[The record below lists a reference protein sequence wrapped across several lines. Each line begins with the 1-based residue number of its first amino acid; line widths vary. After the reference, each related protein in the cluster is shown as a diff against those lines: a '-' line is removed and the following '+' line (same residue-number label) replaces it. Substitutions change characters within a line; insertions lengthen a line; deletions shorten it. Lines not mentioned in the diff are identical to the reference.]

1 MRKQHVRWAA
11 SETSPGNVLWGRRW
25 SPWAGLS
32 LAWALSVAWSGDA
45 RAGFLVSNI
54 SNNFSNGTVSQVG
67 NGGGAATPFATGFS
81 NPFGEAL
88 DAAGNLYVSNQG
100 NNTVSI
106 VGPGGGAA
114 TVFATGFSN
123 PSGLAFDAAGNL
135 YVANSNTNSV
145 LEVGPG
151 GGVAT
156 TFATGFNAPQGLVFD
171 SAGNLYA
178 ANGLGGTVSKVG
190 PGGGVATT
198 VRHRVQQ
205 PVRPGDRRR
214 RQPLRSQRHLHGGRG
229 GARRWRGDHVRHR
242 VQRPGGPDVRR
253 AGNLYVVNAGNDS
266 VLMVGPGGGVATT
279 FATGFDAPRAIVFV
293 PSAVGPRADVSDAD
307 GHRHRSC
314 HGRGTAEAPARSR
327 SAER

>member
-1 MRKQHVRWAA
+1 MRKQHVRWAT
-11 SETSPGNVLWGRRW
+11 SETSPGNARRGRRW
-25 SPWAGLS
+25 SRWAGLA

-81 NPFGEAL
+81 NPFGLAM

-100 NNTVSI
+100 NNTISI
-106 VGPGGGAA
+106 VGPGGGAG

-145 LEVGPG
+145 IKVAP

-156 TFATGFNAPQGLVFD
+156 TYATGFTAPQGMVFD

-178 ANGLGGTVSKVG
+178 ANCL
-190 PGGGVATT
+190 
-198 VRHRVQQ
+198 
-205 PVRPGDRRR
+205 
-214 RQPLRSQRHLHGGRG
+214 
-229 GARRWRGDHVRHR
+229 
-242 VQRPGGPDVRR
+242 
-253 AGNLYVVNAGNDS
+253 
-266 VLMVGPGGGVATT
+266 
-279 FATGFDAPRAIVFV
+279 
-293 PSAVGPRADVSDAD
+293 
-307 GHRHRSC
+307 
-314 HGRGTAEAPARSR
+314 PAR
-327 SAER
+327 